1 MLKTGHEPAKIYRNY
16 SMLGKA
22 DLRKTQ
28 QNLKNQTERITKQA
42 TMYLKKD
49 PKTEKEIIL

>member
-1 MLKTGHEPAKIYRNY
+1 
-16 SMLGKA
+16 MLGKA

-28 QNLKNQTERITKQA
+28 KNLKNQTERITKQA